1 MPVSQ
6 QEESATPQPLQKNS
20 KAFLEDLGSQSVR
33 KMYAF
38 GEYRLDT
45 KECRLWHGNAPIAL
59 PPKAFD
65 LLLVLVQHAGQLME
79 KEALLRAVW
88 PNTFVEEGNLSVY
101 ISALRKIFGK
111 ESSDSGFIETI
122 PKRGYRFTAPITQ
135 WTTAS
140 DLLPQV
146 SDGDDVRISLPEEKA
161 GSPEETRATSIGV
174 RNSRAVSAQFL
185 WVVLASIFAAAV
197 ISTVTVIAIRG
208 TRYLTKPAQAAADS
222 RPLTSVPGVFSWP
235 TFSPDGKTLA
245 YAWRAGTDSLRN
257 IYIQDINSDE
267 RNKLTNGGGDS
278 FSPAWSPRGEEIAF
292 LHSVEDSKSLEVD
305 VAEVQM
311 PHVQRRL
318 TVINDIGSAF
328 HDLPSL
334 AWSPDGEWLLTTEK
348 DDTDGSSS
356 LVLIS
361 IESGRKK
368 VLTHPPALT
377 VDDNGVFS
385 PNGSSVAFLRARGPS
400 SGDIYI
406 IPVEGGPERHLPFQ
420 IHSIDGLTWS
430 PDSQSLIVSSAR
442 ALSVGSLWK
451 VYLNGDSPIALSS
464 LPAHTSDPAISLT
477 AHRLAYVDLLR
488 NVSLWRMPADG
499 PGKDEQLIAS
509 GFIDSAPDYSPDG
522 SQIAFES
529 DRSGATEIWVCRS
542 DGKQPRRVTNIFG
555 PMTGSPR
562 WSPDGRML
570 AFDSRLKGRSVIFLV
585 NASGGSPIRIT
596 TGAFDAADN
605 VVPSW
610 SHDGQSLY
618 FSSNRTGR
626 WEVWRKRISGDDE
639 SQITK
644 QGGFNGMESPDGKG
658 LYYVQDTAKT
668 TIWRVPLSGGDS
680 QQVSEALG
688 AGMWGYWTVVGQSL
702 FYLQRTAG
710 GSSPAAIFRLNL
722 KTGSKLRLGQTQFG
736 VNDSDKG
743 LAISS
748 DGRWLL
754 YAQRD
759 VDRSSIMLVNDW
771 Y

>member
-6 QEESATPQPLQKNS
+6 QEESSTHKSSNAS
-20 KAFLEDLGSQSVR
+20 LEDIGSPTERQIYV
-33 KMYAF
+33 F
-38 GEYRLDT
+38 GEYRLDAQ
-45 KECRLWHGNAPIAL
+45 ECRLWQGDALIAL

-65 LLLVLVQHAGQLME
+65 LLRVLVQHAGQLME

-88 PNTFVEEGNLSVY
+88 PDTFVEEGNLSVY
-101 ISALRKIFGK
+101 ISTLRKVFGK
-111 ESSDSGFIETI
+111 VSSESGFIETI
-122 PKRGYRFTAPITQ
+122 PKRGYRFIAPLTQ
-135 WTTAS
+135 STTAHNLVS
-140 DLLPQV
+140 QV
-146 SDGDDVRISLPEEKA
+146 SDDTGLSLPENKA
-161 GSPEETRATSIGV
+161 GSLENVGAASIGIQT
-174 RNSRAVSAQFL
+174 SRTVPKQFFWPVLLSIIAV
-185 WVVLASIFAAAV
+185 AV
-197 ISTVTVIAIRG
+197 ITTVTVVAIRG
-208 TRYLTKPAQAAADS
+208 TRYLTKPALVAADS

-245 YAWRAGTDSLRN
+245 YAWRAGTDSSRN

-267 RNKLTNGGGDS
+267 RNRLTDGGGDS

-292 LHSVEDSKSLEVD
+292 LHSGEESTSLEVD
-305 VAEVQM
+305 IAEVQM

-318 TVINDIGSAF
+318 AVINNIGSAF
-328 HDLPSL
+328 HDPPSL

-348 DDTDGSSS
+348 DDTNGSSS

-361 IESGRKK
+361 MENGRKQ
-368 VLTHPPALT
+368 VLTHPPLQT
-377 VDDNGVFS
+377 VDDNAVFS

-406 IPVEGGPERHLPFQ
+406 IPVAGGPERHLPFQ

-430 PDSQSLIVSSAR
+430 PDGQSLIVSSAR
-442 ALSVGSLWK
+442 ALTVGSLWK
-451 VYLNGDSPIALSS
+451 IYLNGDPAIALSS
-464 LPAHTSDPAISLT
+464 LPAHTSDPTISLT

-488 NVSLWRMPADG
+488 NVSLWRMSADG

-509 GFIDSAPDYSPDG
+509 DFIDSAPDYSPDG

-542 DGKQPRRVTNIFG
+542 DGQQPRRVTNIFG

-570 AFDSRLKGRSVIFLV
+570 AFDSRLKGRSVIFTV
-585 NASGGSPIRIT
+585 SASGGSPIRIT
-596 TGAFDAADN
+596 TGAFDTADN

-610 SHDGQSLY
+610 SHDGRSLY

-626 WEVWRKRISGDDE
+626 WEAWRKRISGDDE

-644 QGGFNGMESPDGKG
+644 QGGFNGIESPDGKS
-658 LYYVQDTAKT
+658 LYYVQDTSKT
-668 TIWRVPLSGGDS
+668 TVWRVPLSGGKS

-688 AGMWGYWTVVGQSL
+688 AGMWGYWTVVGENL

-722 KTGSKLRLGQTQFG
+722 KTGSKVRLGKTQFG
-736 VNDSDKG
+736 VNESDKG
-743 LAISS
+743 LAVSS